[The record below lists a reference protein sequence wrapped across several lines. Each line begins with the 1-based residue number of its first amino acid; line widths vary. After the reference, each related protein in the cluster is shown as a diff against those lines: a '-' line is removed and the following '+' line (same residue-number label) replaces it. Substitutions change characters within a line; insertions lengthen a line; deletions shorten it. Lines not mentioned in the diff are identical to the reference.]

1 MSTSFELN
9 TKLTAHELDT
19 YKAHYFNSKS
29 IWQRLLPRCRCDLC
43 RQTQELPVSD
53 HISAPAL
60 TSAQSLASL
69 NRSAMS
75 YSLHGSSTKV
85 FTFQQKSLS
94 LHYSQSDL
102 MLRSVDSST
111 FHEDHS
117 LSVLACE
124 CTKEQSLPLVQVMG
138 IGLKNKV
145 DDLMHTLNDINSR
158 LILQQLVPST
168 NDVNRVTVTN
178 PKGVSHS
185 VTASVSTS
193 VIDGVLDEVPILK
206 LPRFKNIKPL
216 HQAIRTCYVLSI
228 DCLLY
233 FGG

>member
-1 MSTSFELN
+1 
-9 TKLTAHELDT
+9 
-19 YKAHYFNSKS
+19 
-29 IWQRLLPRCRCDLC
+29 
-43 RQTQELPVSD
+43 
-53 HISAPAL
+53 
-60 TSAQSLASL
+60 
-69 NRSAMS
+69 
-75 YSLHGSSTKV
+75 
-85 FTFQQKSLS
+85 
-94 LHYSQSDL
+94 

-158 LILQQLVPST
+158 LIFQSLMESQG
-168 NDVNRVTVTN
+168 VNRVTVTN

-185 VTASVSTS
+185 VTTSVSASVGGS
-193 VIDGVLDEVPILK
+193 VTDGVLDEVPILK

-228 DCLLY
+228 
-233 FGG
+233 

>member
-1 MSTSFELN
+1 
-9 TKLTAHELDT
+9 
-19 YKAHYFNSKS
+19 
-29 IWQRLLPRCRCDLC
+29 
-43 RQTQELPVSD
+43 
-53 HISAPAL
+53 
-60 TSAQSLASL
+60 
-69 NRSAMS
+69 
-75 YSLHGSSTKV
+75 
-85 FTFQQKSLS
+85 
-94 LHYSQSDL
+94 

-158 LILQQLVPST
+158 LIFQSLMESQG
-168 NDVNRVTVTN
+168 VNRVTVTN

-185 VTASVSTS
+185 VTTSVSTS